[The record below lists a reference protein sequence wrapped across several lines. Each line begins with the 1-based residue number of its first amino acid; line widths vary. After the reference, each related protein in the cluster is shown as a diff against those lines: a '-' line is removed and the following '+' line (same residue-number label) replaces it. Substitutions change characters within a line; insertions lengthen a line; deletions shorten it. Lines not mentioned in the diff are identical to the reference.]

1 MYVLQFFGIK
11 TYEAEVELLHLRDI
25 PLERFQNH
33 IVTGRDVHRTA
44 QTLLCADQYA
54 VDGGI
59 ELSHDALPF
68 LEGHVA
74 FDHKHRTVR
83 KAFAEMI
90 LVKVER
96 RYGGAADSH
105 LAGNLPYQ
113 FLDIS
118 CLVRNPVAEIAIYQV
133 RDGARLDEQL
143 DLSHEPKPGI
153 LLRVSRTVVIQ
164 LANAAEFLDNDAVN
178 LVLAFSRAD
187 RMGTYLVL
195 LACEVPELA
204 GDDGLSDKLRQFL
217 LVVHVLVLLLY
228 AEYGGFSGAMT
239 GTEKHMASESRERL
253 SVMPVAFFLYLLVSV
268 LVVYPVAPADH
279 VDGIVVQQFKLAVQF
294 RDVVPRGGSRVEYL
308 VFETA
313 ENAQDKPC
321 PL

>member
-1 MYVLQFFGIK
+1 
-11 TYEAEVELLHLRDI
+11 
-25 PLERFQNH
+25 
-33 IVTGRDVHRTA
+33 
-44 QTLLCADQYA
+44 
-54 VDGGI
+54 
-59 ELSHDALPF
+59 
-68 LEGHVA
+68 
-74 FDHKHRTVR
+74 
-83 KAFAEMI
+83 
-90 LVKVER
+90 
-96 RYGGAADSH
+96 
-105 LAGNLPYQ
+105 
-113 FLDIS
+113 
-118 CLVRNPVAEIAIYQV
+118 
-133 RDGARLDEQL
+133 
-143 DLSHEPKPGI
+143 
-153 LLRVSRTVVIQ
+153 
-164 LANAAEFLDNDAVN
+164 
-178 LVLAFSRAD
+178 
-187 RMGTYLVL
+187 MGTYLVL

-204 GDDGLSDKLRQFL
+204 GDDSLSDKLRQFL

-313 ENAQDKPC
+313 ENTQDKPC

>member
-33 IVTGRDVHRTA
+33 IVAGRDVHRTA

-68 LEGHVA
+68 LEGHVT

-96 RYGGAADSH
+96 RYGGTADSH

-204 GDDGLSDKLRQFL
+204 GNDSLSDKLRQFL

-228 AEYGGFSGAMT
+228 AEI
-239 GTEKHMASESRERL
+239 RW
-253 SVMPVAFFLYLLVSV
+253 
-268 LVVYPVAPADH
+268 
-279 VDGIVVQQFKLAVQF
+279 IF
-294 RDVVPRGGSRVEYL
+294 RGNDRNGKAHGL
-308 VFETA
+308 
-313 ENAQDKPC
+313 
-321 PL
+321 